1 MPFRNAKGRPRR
13 PRMGAVAVYLGLTL
27 KLRGQSRIG
36 TFA

>member
-1 MPFRNAKGRPRR
+1 MPFRNAKGR